1 MTDINIVSV
10 VGRLARDMELK
21 YTTSGMAVANFSIAV
36 NRSRKQ
42 GDQWVDEASF
52 FECSLFGKQ
61 AEALKPYLKKGQQ
74 VAISGFLKQERWQ
87 GQDGNNH
94 SVVRIGCELV
104 QLCGNKTQN
113 QNSGYEVDGYGYG
126 YGQ

>member
-10 VGRLARDMELK
+10 VGRLTRDMELK

-42 GDQWVDEASF
+42 GDQCVDEASF

-94 SVVRIGCELV
+94 SVVRICCELV

-113 QNSGYEVDGYGYG
+113 QNSGYEVDGDAYG

>member
-1 MTDINIVSV
+1 MTDINTVAV
-10 VGRLARDMELK
+10 VGRLTRDMELK

-61 AEALKPYLKKGQQ
+61 AEALKPYLKRGQQ
-74 VAISGFLKQERWQ
+74 VAITGFLKQERWQ

-104 QLCGNKTQN
+104 QLCGNKGQN
-113 QNSGYEVDGYGYG
+113 QTSGYDVDGDGYGYG
-126 YGQ
+126 Q